1 MIALE
6 HGLMIST
13 TEERV
18 DELKLDFIANRSERG
33 RIAVEQLKAA
43 RFEKFKKMA
52 KAAGRKDD

>member
-1 MIALE
+1 MRELN
-6 HGLMIST
+6 IST